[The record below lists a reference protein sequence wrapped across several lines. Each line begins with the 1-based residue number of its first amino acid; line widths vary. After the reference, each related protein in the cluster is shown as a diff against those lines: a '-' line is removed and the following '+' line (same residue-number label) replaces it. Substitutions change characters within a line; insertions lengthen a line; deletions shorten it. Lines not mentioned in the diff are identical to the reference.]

1 MSPELEVLSPS
12 PLMYG
17 MGEEELSA
25 LLRTAERRIYEPGD
39 RIVEEGTSSDCLFV
53 LADGTVEVVKGDGD
67 QAVILSTPEE
77 RGDFFG
83 EMSLIDILPRS
94 ASVYGGGEAKILAF
108 PKQVL
113 TTLFARVPRVQ
124 MTLVL
129 NIARNLSLRL
139 READT
144 RIAELSCG
152 GAGG

>member
-1 MSPELEVLSPS
+1 MSPELEVLSAS
-12 PLMYG
+12 PLMHG
-17 MGEEELSA
+17 MGEDELSA
-25 LLRTAERRIYEPGD
+25 LLLTAERRIYEPGD
-39 RIVEEGTSSDCLFV
+39 PIVEEGTSSDCLFV

-67 QAVILSTPEE
+67 QAVILNTLEE

-94 ASVYGGGEAKILAF
+94 ANVYGGGEAKILAF

-139 READT
+139 READA
-144 RIAELSCG
+144 RIAELSRG
-152 GAGG
+152 GAGS

>member
-1 MSPELEVLSPS
+1 MTVC
-12 PLMYG
+12 
-17 MGEEELSA
+17 
-25 LLRTAERRIYEPGD
+25 
-39 RIVEEGTSSDCLFV
+39 SSL

-67 QAVILSTPEE
+67 QAVILNTLEE

-94 ASVYGGGEAKILAF
+94 ANVYAGGEAKILAF
-108 PKQVL
+108 PEQVL
-113 TTLFARVPRVQ
+113 TTLFARVLRVQ

-139 READT
+139 READA
-144 RIAELSCG
+144 RIAELSRG